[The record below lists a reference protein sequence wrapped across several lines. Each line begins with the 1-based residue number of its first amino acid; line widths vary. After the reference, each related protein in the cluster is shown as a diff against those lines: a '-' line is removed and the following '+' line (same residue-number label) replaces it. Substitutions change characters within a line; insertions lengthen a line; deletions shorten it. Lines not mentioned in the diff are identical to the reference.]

1 MEEVC
6 LFSYDTFVLFQ
17 QAFEKGG
24 ASSFWQHFDA
34 YSEKKHHVRSYT
46 LG

>member
-1 MEEVC
+1 M
-6 LFSYDTFVLFQ
+6 FVLLWTFILFQ
-17 QAFEKGG
+17 RAFEKGG

-34 YSEKKHHVRSYT
+34 YSEKKLTVRTYT